1 MSRFA
6 SSFASATGISS
17 VFALAALIGA
27 CAGAPTQAERPTDV
41 PSATPPAP
49 VAPPPGSAS
58 SSASATTSA
67 NAPDGK
73 APDATGPTSCPAE
86 MVLVSGDYCTKVEHK
101 CKKEWFAKA
110 NKKKVCEEFEEKST
124 CVGDKVKKRY
134 CIDKYEWPNIK
145 GERPEVMNRFHQAQV
160 KCAASGK
167 RMCHESEW
175 TFACEGPDAK
185 PFPYGYKRDP
195 LICNGDQKWDNPNM
209 DLVEK
214 RDPKELG
221 RLWHGMR
228 SGTQP
233 QCVSDFGVFD
243 LPGNTDEVSSAETT
257 SKMQFEGLRVR
268 YDSVHTG
275 GPWYKGVRNQCR
287 PKVYTHA
294 EEFYYYFLSFRCCA
308 EPDGKATDPRTQW
321 QQRDGWRMEKVEQ
334 LAQFTVAAMKD
345 KLELKKSSKCECK
358 DKDIL
363 CKTMCGTLLGPN
375 AKDTSPSEPRA
386 AGP

>member
-1 MSRFA
+1 MRALSAAFA
-6 SSFASATGISS
+6 S
-17 VFALAALIGA
+17 VALVAA
-27 CAGAPTQAERPTDV
+27 CAGSPPEAERPPPPV
-41 PSATPPAP
+41 PSATPPP
-49 VAPPPGSAS
+49 LDAPPPPAA
-58 SSASATTSA
+58 SASAPPAKEPSA
-67 NAPDGK
+67 K
-73 APDATGPTSCPAE
+73 ATEPTGPTSCPAE
-86 MVLVSGDYCTKVEHK
+86 MVLVEGDYCTKVEHK

-110 NKKKVCEEFEEKST
+110 NKKKVCEEFEETST

-134 CIDKYEWPNIK
+134 CIDKYEWPNIA

-167 RMCHESEW
+167 RMCSESEW
-175 TFACEGPDAK
+175 TFACEGPSAK

-195 LICNGDQKWDNPNM
+195 LICNGDQKWDNPHM

-221 RLWHGMR
+221 RLWRGMR

-233 QCVSDFGVFD
+233 KCVSDFGVFD
-243 LPGNTDEVSSAETT
+243 LPGNADEVTSAETS
-257 SKMQFEGLRVR
+257 SKMIFEGLRVR

-308 EPDGKATDPRTQW
+308 EADGKPTDPRTQW
-321 QQRDGWRMEKVEQ
+321 QQRDGWKMEKVEH
-334 LAQFTVAAMKD
+334 LAQFTVADMKE
-345 KLELKKSSKCECK
+345 KLRLKKEGKCDCK

-375 AKDTSPSEPRA
+375 AKDTSPSDPRA

>member
-1 MSRFA
+1 MR
-6 SSFASATGISS
+6 T
-17 VFALAALIGA
+17 LAAIGAGLSLLAA
-27 CAGAPTQAERPTDV
+27 CAGSPPEADRPRDPVPTADPPPNAV
-41 PSATPPAP
+41 PLPAASTATP
-49 VAPPPGSAS
+49 VAPPKADGTA
-58 SSASATTSA
+58 
-67 NAPDGK
+67 DGK
-73 APDATGPTSCPAE
+73 PAGAATGPTSCPAE
-86 MVLVSGDYCTKVEHK
+86 MVLVEGDYCTKVEHK

-110 NKKKVCEEFEEKST
+110 NKKKVCEEFEEKAT
-124 CVGDKVKKRY
+124 CVGERIKKRY
-134 CIDKYEWPNIK
+134 CIDKYEWPNIQ
-145 GERPEVMNRFHQAQV
+145 GERPEVMNRFHQAQI

-167 RMCHESEW
+167 RMCSETEW
-175 TFACEGPDAK
+175 TFACEGPDMK

-195 LICNGDQKWDNPNM
+195 LICNGDQKWDNPHM

-214 RDPKELG
+214 RDARELG

-233 QCVSDFGVFD
+233 KCVSDFGVFD
-243 LPGNTDEVSSAETT
+243 LPGNADEVSSAETEAR
-257 SKMQFEGLRVR
+257 MQFEGLRVR

-308 EPDGKATDPRTQW
+308 EPDGKPTDPRTQW
-321 QQRDGWRMEKVEQ
+321 QKRDGWTIQKVEH
-334 LAQFTVAAMKD
+334 LAQFTVAEMQE
-345 KLELKKSSKCECK
+345 KLRLKKAGQCNCS

-363 CKTMCGTLLGPN
+363 CKTMCGTLLGEN